1 MCSGLGVH
9 MSTKANCAAPFVA
22 YNGAPN
28 KIQLVLITVQLYL
41 DLASQCFRPEAGQ
54 IQSQIFIFKQ
64 HKDISIPVPN
74 MAMTFPMPPCWPQ
87 PPY

>member
-41 DLASQCFRPEAGQ
+41 D
-54 IQSQIFIFKQ
+54 
-64 HKDISIPVPN
+64 
-74 MAMTFPMPPCWPQ
+74 
-87 PPY
+87 